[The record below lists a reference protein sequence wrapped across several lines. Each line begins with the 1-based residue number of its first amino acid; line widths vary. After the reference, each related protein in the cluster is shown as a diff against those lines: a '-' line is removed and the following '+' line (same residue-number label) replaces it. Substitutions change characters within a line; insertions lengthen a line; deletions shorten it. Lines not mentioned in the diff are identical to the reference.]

1 MLPSFFFFLLTRS
14 VQKNIFMITWLS
26 DFLHFIF
33 ENWVPQWVSSSIFI
47 FRLDTPTWCTLGWK
61 VLWSGINN
69 LSVFLIDIA
78 FSCVR
83 LEVFFYFSGQK
94 SKWIPKGVPLSYMI
108 YRALFMPPFRE
119 GGAVFCK
126 KCWSQLLYDCFMNI
140 LWKYENINA
149 PS

>member
-61 VLWSGINN
+61 VLWRGINN

-78 FSCVR
+78 FSLNVYG
-83 LEVFFYFSGQK
+83 L
-94 SKWIPKGVPLSYMI
+94 KGFLLFLSEKQMNS
-108 YRALFMPPFRE
+108 E
-119 GGAVFCK
+119 FCK
-126 KCWSQLLYDCFMNI
+126 KCWNQLLQVI
-140 LWKYENINA
+140 LFEINCA
-149 PS
+149 IFYTNLHELFCQFISWTG